1 MAAALAGMTSPTGS
15 SQYQPH
21 LQGPQRVLGT
31 LSSASQDI
39 GLQSTSRD
47 SVGSLGSAQSPGY
60 FNAAVSVTSASMG
73 SRGEAGFSYEPRR
86 TSPPLS
92 LGTARTHGETTG
104 AEESKQLPSPLSP
117 AADSYAAF
125 AGKLGLLSEASSPT
139 QQQQQQQQPQ
149 QQQQLSQSQSQSQSQ
164 QQSQQQQQPQSQQP
178 SPNGNLTI
186 DQIQRQ
192 LLHPEGQHMHRE
204 SSTSPSPTGPSR
216 SPAPGQGP
224 GAGAG
229 PGAGSFDSGES
240 EEGGLHVST
249 RHTYATRTGQYYP
262 M

>member
-149 QQQQLSQSQSQSQSQ
+149 QQCQRQCQKQWQLQYQHQC
-164 QQSQQQQQPQSQQP
+164 QQSLSAAAVTYCHHHRR
-178 SPNGNLTI
+178 STTATATI
-186 DQIQRQ
+186 TAITI
-192 LLHPEGQHMHRE
+192 
-204 SSTSPSPTGPSR
+204 STAVVARAT
-216 SPAPGQGP
+216 A
-224 GAGAG
+224 A
-229 PGAGSFDSGES
+229 
-240 EEGGLHVST
+240 
-249 RHTYATRTGQYYP
+249 ATRWLVVTAEGVVWRAVAP
-262 M
+262 ACWVVLLPALLLL